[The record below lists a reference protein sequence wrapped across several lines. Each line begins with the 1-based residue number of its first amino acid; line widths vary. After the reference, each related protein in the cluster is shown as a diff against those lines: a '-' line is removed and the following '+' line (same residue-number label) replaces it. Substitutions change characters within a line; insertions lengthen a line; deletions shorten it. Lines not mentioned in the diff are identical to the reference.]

1 MKENMRVVK
10 EAEER
15 KNEIL
20 DVAERLFGTKGFDNT
35 STTDI
40 LNEIG
45 IARGTLYYHF
55 KSKEEILD
63 AMIDRMTDRLIEKAE
78 AIVAWKEIS
87 VLQRLTMMMLA
98 LNVSDSNFHQE
109 LLEQVHKPQ
118 NALMHQ
124 KMERSLLAGINPMI
138 TALIKE
144 GIEQG
149 ICQTDYPEEVAEMT
163 FLYAN
168 TVFDDLMEHS
178 EEERL
183 KKIDAFIYNLER
195 LLKMEQDSMKAA
207 IIPIFQQDGK

>member
-1 MKENMRVVK
+1 MNEMRVVK

-20 DVAERLFGTKGFDNT
+20 DAAEYLFGAKGFDST

-63 AMIDRMTDRLIEKAE
+63 AMIERMVKRLAKKVEK
-78 AIVAWKEIS
+78 IIS
-87 VLQRLTMMMLA
+87 EKDEPILQRLTKMMLA
-98 LNVSDSNFHQE
+98 LRVDDKNFSHG
-109 LLEQVHKPQ
+109 LLKQAHRPQ

-124 KMERSLLAGINPMI
+124 KMQKCILSEINPLI
-138 TALIKE
+138 TELIRE
-144 GIEQG
+144 SIVQG
-149 ICQTDYPEEVAEMT
+149 ICETNYPEEVAEMT

-168 TVFDDLMEHS
+168 TIFDDLMEHS
-178 EEERL
+178 IEE
-183 KKIDAFIYNLER
+183 KQKAAFIYNLER
-195 LLKMEQDSMKAA
+195 LLSMEQNSMKSA
-207 IIPIFQQDGK
+207 IMPIFQDNDK

>member
-1 MKENMRVVK
+1 MRVVK

-20 DVAERLFGTKGFDNT
+20 DVAERLFGTKGFDST

-63 AMIDRMTDRLIEKAE
+63 AMIDRMTNRLIEKAE
-78 AIVAWKEIS
+78 AIVARKEIS

-178 EEERL
+178 EKERL

-195 LLKMEQDSMKAA
+195 LLKMEQDSMKAG
-207 IIPIFQQDGK
+207 ITPIFKNDK